1 MTQYNQSSI
10 VKAAENLGYTAL
22 DLVKAVPSLRE
33 WSVLGRATDEEILT
47 GKVEIIAWNRATDQ
61 KCDQWLEQIQ
71 SKPRKASRE
80 YREVASPLYGAGRV
94 YADQPGATQY
104 LGARGEYSV
113 QIWDE
118 S

>member
-1 MTQYNQSSI
+1 MAQYNQSSI
-10 VKAAENLGYTAL
+10 VKAAEKLGYTAL
-22 DLVKAVPSLRE
+22 DLVNAVPSLRE

-47 GKVEIIAWNRATDQ
+47 GKVDIIAWNKVTDQ

-71 SKPRKASRE
+71 RAPRATTAE
-80 YREVASPLYGAGRV
+80 YREVTSPLYGAGRV

-104 LGARGEYSV
+104 RNERGEYSI